1 MIINITLSFAAALA
15 EVMIKLFLVKF
26 ACVNST
32 LISKQCVCMDP
43 GVCIQSDQ

>member
-1 MIINITLSFAAALA
+1 MVIF
-15 EVMIKLFLVKF
+15 EVMIQSFLVKF

-43 GVCIQSDQ
+43 GVCIQSADRQLN